1 MTDASQ
7 FRHSTGRNGKVESIC
22 MNCLLAVG
30 ICSSAEELLAKESGH
45 ACDCQASKIEQEAL
59 SLHSAAKKTLWR

>member
-1 MTDASQ
+1 
-7 FRHSTGRNGKVESIC
+7 